1 MTKFQQFGRK
11 RATIDQKN
19 LILSDH
25 FENGISLSEL
35 ARKHQI
41 HPMTIYNW
49 KKQMTDKKKE
59 DELDIHEILA
69 ENEKLKKEISSLKK
83 SLGSVSHEKEV
94 FKDINDFLKKKYRD
108 QQLKKQKS
116 TSKKK
121 K

>member
-1 MTKFQQFGRK
+1 MTKFQKLGRK
-11 RATIDQKN
+11 RLSIDQKH

-25 FENGISLSEL
+25 FEKGISLSEL
-35 ARKHQI
+35 ARKNQI

-49 KKQMTDKKKE
+49 KMSDKKKE
-59 DELDIHEILA
+59 DELDIHEIMA
-69 ENEKLKKEISSLKK
+69 ENEKLKKENSSLKK

-94 FKDINDFLKKKYRD
+94 LKDINDFLKKKYRD